1 MTLRKITQNFCKDSW
16 LQLKCKPMNCLIL
29 SRNANYYTMTFSL
42 MVKMGIISIL
52 HQIMFMQDGLEIMH
66 QNYHYKQASK
76 HHLEKLRARI
86 E

>member
-1 MTLRKITQNFCKDSW
+1 
-16 LQLKCKPMNCLIL
+16 
-29 SRNANYYTMTFSL
+29 MTFSL